1 MRCWRADGS
10 GAMEIGA
17 RHEARP
23 WTALAQIAAD
33 ALALDIEEIEF
44 PSGTS
49 DLPDAGI
56 AGGSAHT
63 AIAGMAIHNAG
74 AEVIARLAELA
85 TNDRRSPL
93 FGAGNAGVIA
103 RAGRLCRRDDE
114 SRGESYADI
123 LGRAGLTQI
132 ECCGTGVADP
142 LPPRSRTDRAM
153 RVVAPAQRRAGAYRL
168 RCTSR
173 PSWTRGRA
181 IPPGRSPGRRLAR
194 QWRARARIPD
204 HLDRLIDQ
212 FR

>member
-93 FGAGNAGVIA
+93 FGAGNAGV

-114 SRGESYADI
+114 SRAESYADI
-123 LGRAGLTQI
+123 LGAPDSHRSNAAEQVWPIRYHRDLGQIALCAWSRQLNGGLGHIVCAARAGHR
-132 ECCGTGVADP
+132 GPAAGP
-142 LPPRSRTDRAM
+142 SPRGDRQAA
-153 RVVAPAQRRAGAYRL
+153 V
-168 RCTSR
+168 
-173 PSWTRGRA
+173 
-181 IPPGRSPGRRLAR
+181 
-194 QWRARARIPD
+194 WRASGVHVREFPITWIA
-204 HLDRLIDQ
+204 
-212 FR
+212 

>member
-17 RHEARP
+17 HDIGQGA

-44 PSGTS
+44 RS
-49 DLPDAGI
+49 
-56 AGGSAHT
+56 
-63 AIAGMAIHNAG
+63 G

-85 TNDRRSPL
+85 TNDRRSPR
-93 FGAGNAGVIA
+93 FGAGNAGV

-132 ECCGTGVADP
+132 ECRGTGVADP

-153 RVVAPAQRRAGAYRL
+153 R
-168 RCTSR
+168 
-173 PSWTRGRA
+173 
-181 IPPGRSPGRRLAR
+181 
-194 QWRARARIPD
+194 
-204 HLDRLIDQ
+204 
-212 FR
+212 